1 MDQHI
6 DFRWTIMEDGRI
18 KLSNKRKDT
27 KLVKRKGGGCPLAVL
42 AVLTR
47 SHSCNKLV
55 GLEISYGS
63 RGGP

>member
-1 MDQHI
+1 
-6 DFRWTIMEDGRI
+6 MEDGRI